1 MITVPEGVR
10 KIVERSRYLSEALS
24 KDIINT
30 SSLARYIKP
39 ELEAMLIKDVSQGSI
54 VMALQRL
61 QKDFKPKYKTGEI
74 FNTPPEM
81 MVRSGM
87 FLAIIQR
94 TKETEEVIGKMFLNR
109 VKGTFSSITIGATE
123 LQVTG
128 NSNLYEK
135 LQTEIDK
142 KFLIS
147 INQNVSQ
154 ITIYL
159 PEEAANTPGIYY
171 FFLKSLA
178 WEGIN
183 VSGTASTKAEF
194 TLFFNDEDINRAF
207 EVLSSLFTKKVI

>member
-1 MITVPEGVR
+1 MITVPEGVK

-24 KDIINT
+24 KNIINH

-39 ELEAMLIKDVSQGSI
+39 ELESMLIKDVSNGSI

-61 QKDFKPKYKTGEI
+61 QKQLKPKIKSEEI
-74 FNTPPEM
+74 FKTPPEM

-87 FLAIIQR
+87 FLSIIQR
-94 TKETEEVIGKMFLNR
+94 TNETEEEIGKLFLHR
-109 VKGTFSSITIGATE
+109 IKGSFSSVTFGATE
-123 LQVTG
+123 FQIVG
-128 NSNLYEK
+128 NAHLLGK
-135 LQTEIDK
+135 LNDSLDK
-142 KFLIS
+142 KFIIS
-147 INQNVSQ
+147 INENVSQ

-159 PEEAANTPGIYY
+159 PEEASKTPGVYY

-183 VSGTASTKAEF
+183 IVGIAATKTEF

-207 EVLSSLFTKKVI
+207 EILSSLFTKKVI

>member
-1 MITVPEGVR
+1 MITVPEGVK

-24 KDIINT
+24 KNIINH

-39 ELEAMLIKDVSQGSI
+39 ELEAMLIKDVSDGSI

-61 QKDFKPKYKTGEI
+61 QKQLKPKIKSEEI
-74 FNTPPEM
+74 FKTPPEM

-87 FLAIIQR
+87 FLIILHR
-94 TKETEEVIGKMFLNR
+94 TKETEDTVGNLFLNR
-109 VKGTFSSITIGATE
+109 VKGTFSSVTIGATE
-123 LQVTG
+123 IQVAG
-128 NSNLYEK
+128 NHVIFEK
-135 LQTEIDK
+135 FKETIDAK
-142 KFLIS
+142 QILS
-147 INQNVSQ
+147 DQNNVSQ

-159 PEEAANTPGIYY
+159 PEEALKTPGVYY

-183 VSGTASTKAEF
+183 ILGTATTNSEF

-207 EVLSSLFTKKVI
+207 EILSSLFTKKVI